1 MVEKCGCAKPPW
13 YSAKHPWSAHAV
25 QADNCKPL
33 PGAMENRTRSRLL
46 MPKSRPNFYHDFRR
60 CTGCDRIYWPGTHIG
75 SLFHFT
81 LLLSTK
87 PFPSGHGESLVIRVL
102 DRAQFRLGFADLGL
116 PSGFLHTHKVG
127 CSAPGSADPEATSA
141 QCLPR
146 TESWTVR
153 RNNTQLIP
161 TFRS

>member
-1 MVEKCGCAKPPW
+1 
-13 YSAKHPWSAHAV
+13 
-25 QADNCKPL
+25 
-33 PGAMENRTRSRLL
+33 

-102 DRAQFRLGFADLGL
+102 DRAQIRLDFADLGFDEVDFHTL
-116 PSGFLHTHKVG
+116 IRSAALHLVQPTGGYFCPVLTAEGKLD
-127 CSAPGSADPEATSA
+127 CAPK
-141 QCLPR
+141 
-146 TESWTVR
+146 
-153 RNNTQLIP
+153 
-161 TFRS
+161 